1 MSVPAVVLLHLDQ
14 RRLPAEVF
22 DRLMAR
28 SDSRRDRE
36 RKAEEA
42 WENFGK
48 PGRDPDT
55 LGGVLGTIAGEGH
68 WVPHLKVA
76 QLRTQWNLVVGDAIA
91 AHSQVADFRD
101 GVLTIRAESPGVG
114 HAAELSDP
122 AVDGDDPGNGWRGS
136 ISNASRSPDHGN
148 RRADTSICGAGAD
161 NGALGAKSL

>member
-1 MSVPAVVLLHLDQ
+1 MSVPAVVLLHLNQ

-55 LGGVLGTIAGEGH
+55 LGGVLGTIAGESH

-101 GVLTIRAESPGVG
+101 GVLTIRAESPVWATQLNYLVPQLTATIRERLAGLDIERIQVTG
-114 HAAELSDP
+114 PRQSQGRYVHM
-122 AVDGDDPGNGWRGS
+122 
-136 ISNASRSPDHGN
+136 
-148 RRADTSICGAGAD
+148 RRWGR
-161 NGALGAKSL
+161 